1 VRAEEE
7 REHRIPL
14 ERGGL
19 RRRGERQWGVL
30 IAVND
35 MHEWLSGRT
44 YAENAARA
52 KVVIDDKT
60 DRMGA

>member
-1 VRAEEE
+1 VGVR
-7 REHRIPL
+7 
-14 ERGGL
+14 
-19 RRRGERQWGVL
+19 

-44 YAENAARA
+44 YAENVARA